1 MQQSI
6 RASGI
11 INFLACLGI
20 LTLFLPP
27 VFLTIFGSTFTLYV
41 GEIFILLLGF
51 LWIISILKHGKLG
64 INKVI
69 KVLFC
74 FLVISSLSIVM
85 ADNIGRYF
93 IGFITYLETFL
104 ILLMFYNLSFN
115 KVQQTNMI
123 NYYLYSGIILS
134 LWIIQKTIFENQGDF
149 IIGNKITLEIGNSNY
164 LASILMIPFYIFYT
178 MLLKEES
185 AFTTMRKMKNLFGL
199 TVIGIAV
206 IYTGSRTC
214 LGIIGALTF
223 IFVLKDLILVKKNLI
238 KIVASLIF
246 IGIFLAGLYSFAGEF
261 INQMV
266 GEGRFDDIRNQSNL
280 LERGVIFKEYFN
292 AFWQSPI
299 LGHGFNNINALS
311 QYYLAHNFIL
321 QVLGDN
327 GIIACLLFLVFIFS
341 ILTFLKKNIRD
352 SKNIEL
358 SIFMLGYK
366 RGFYAVLLH
375 GLLEP
380 NFGTKLFMIYLFWG
394 LGIIM
399 ASLNKEALDN
409 YNQNKGEMK

>member
-11 INFLACLGI
+11 ISFLAYLGL

-27 VFLTIFGSTFTLYV
+27 VFLPIVGSTFTLYV
-41 GEIFILLLGF
+41 GEIFILFLGF
-51 LWIISILKHGKLG
+51 LWIISIVKQGKLG
-64 INKVI
+64 INKI
-69 KVLFC
+69 IRVLFG
-74 FLVISSLSIVM
+74 FLVISSLSIIM
-85 ADNIGRYF
+85 ADNMGRYL
-93 IGFITYLETFL
+93 IGFTTYLETFL
-104 ILLMFYNLSFN
+104 ILLMFSNLNFN
-115 KVQQTNMI
+115 KVQQTNMM
-123 NYYLYSGIILS
+123 NSYLYSGIILS
-134 LWIIQKTIFENQGDF
+134 LWIIQKTIFENHGDF
-149 IIGNKITLEIGNSNY
+149 IIGNKIVLEIGKSNY

-178 MLLKEES
+178 MLLKEGS
-185 AFTTMRKMKNLFGL
+185 AFTNTKKMKNLMGL
-199 TVIGIAV
+199 TVIGIAI

-223 IFVLKDLILVKKNLI
+223 IYVLRDAILVKKNLI
-238 KIVASLIF
+238 KIVVSLIF
-246 IGIFLAGLYSFAGEF
+246 IGTFLAGLYAFAGEF

-292 AFWQSPI
+292 AFLQSPI
-299 LGHGFNNINALS
+299 LGHGFNNINALN

-327 GIIACLLFLVFIFS
+327 GIIACVLFLVFIFS
-341 ILTFLKKNIRD
+341 IYIFLKKNIRD

-366 RGFYAVLLH
+366 RSFYAVLLH

-380 NFGTKLFMIYLFWG
+380 NFGTKLFMIYLFLG
-394 LGIIM
+394 LGIII
-399 ASLNKEALDN
+399 ASLNKEASDN
-409 YNQNKGEMK
+409 CS

>member
-27 VFLTIFGSTFTLYV
+27 IFLTIVGSTFTLYV
-41 GEIFILLLGF
+41 GEIFILILGF
-51 LWIISILKHGKLG
+51 LWIISLLKHGKLG
-64 INKVI
+64 INRVI
-69 KVLFC
+69 KVLFG

-85 ADNIGRYF
+85 ADNMGRYF
-93 IGFITYLETFL
+93 IGFTTYLETFL
-104 ILLMFYNLSFN
+104 ILLMFSNLNFN
-115 KVQQTNMI
+115 KVQQTNMM

-134 LWIIQKTIFENQGDF
+134 LWIIQKTIFENHGDF
-149 IIGNKITLEIGNSNY
+149 IIGNKIALEIGKSNY
-164 LASILMIPFYIFYT
+164 LASILMIPFYLFYT
-178 MLLKEES
+178 MLLKEDQTFR
-185 AFTTMRKMKNLFGL
+185 AMKKVKNLLGL
-199 TVIGIAV
+199 IVIGIAI

-214 LGIIGALTF
+214 LGIVGVLTF
-223 IFVLKDLILVKKNLI
+223 IYVLKDAILVKKNLI
-238 KIVASLIF
+238 KIVVSLIF
-246 IGIFLAGLYSFAGEF
+246 IGVFLAGLYSIAGDF

-266 GEGRFDDIRNQSNL
+266 GEGRFKDIRNQSNL
-280 LERGVIFKEYFN
+280 LERGVIFKEYFT
-292 AFWQSPI
+292 AFLQSPI
-299 LGHGFNNINALS
+299 LGNGFNNINALD

-327 GIIACLLFLVFIFS
+327 GILACLLFLIFIFS
-341 ILTFLKKNIRD
+341 ILIFLKKNIRY
-352 SKNIEL
+352 SKDIEL
-358 SIFMLGYK
+358 GIFMLGYK

-394 LGIIM
+394 LGIII
-399 ASLNKEALDN
+399 ASLNKEVLDN
-409 YNQNKGEMK
+409 CNLK